1 MDRIQEIA
9 TNLLGLVVFAATVT
23 FVAVL
28 LVRLA
33 T

>member
-1 MDRIQEIA
+1 MDRVQEIV
-9 TNLLGLVVFAATVT
+9 TNLLGLVVFLATLT
-23 FVAVL
+23 LVAVL